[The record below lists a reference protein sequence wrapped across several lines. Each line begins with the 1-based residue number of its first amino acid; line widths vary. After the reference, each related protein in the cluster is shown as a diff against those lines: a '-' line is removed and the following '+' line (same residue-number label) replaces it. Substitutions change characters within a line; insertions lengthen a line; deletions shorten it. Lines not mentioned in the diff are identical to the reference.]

1 MSPALAGGFF
11 TTEAPGKPGGW
22 VFLSEIG
29 QFIVLEVELLPFCLD
44 ELIFL
49 ISLVCLKIFASRA
62 EIIWFSP
69 FLLKFEVF

>member
-1 MSPALAGGFF
+1 M
-11 TTEAPGKPGGW
+11 
-22 VFLSEIG
+22 FLSEIG